1 MSGTSE
7 TQAAQAVGHPLAHP
21 SKGVLRFNGA
31 LTVILLGVVAVLVNV
46 AAGRFLSHRVDFSE
60 DGLYSLSAATQSI
73 VGRIEDRVTVR
84 MFATEDVGDGQ
95 LALRSARI
103 KSQLEEILGLRP
115 NSFELQVLDPSRS
128 TEALMRAREKSFSPR
143 RGARGGLGG
152 GSGEA
157 VWLSFELGY
166 RGRSEI
172 IAEPQPWQFEVQF
185 AQALHGLLSDRR
197 VGVGWWGSPVDANGD
212 TEDELNLA
220 NTYSTFRTVRRIFQ
234 QRGAFIEVLGLE
246 TGRGVPDEVDV
257 LFVVRPGQVHE
268 RAAYAID
275 QFVQRGGKL
284 IVCLEGRDYS
294 AFTGTAASTVDSEAS
309 PLTRLLGS
317 WGIAVLPAHIW
328 DREWMSPRYA
338 FQAQGLP
345 IWIQSPLVLTVPE
358 EGLEASLPPT
368 QGLKSVQFS
377 WAQPL
382 APESR
387 IRTPKGV
394 TRTDLV
400 RSSKRAW
407 IYPSSVQ
414 LAREPRSVRTQLS
427 DLQRTKKPA
436 QFQLAAVF
444 AGRFPSLWADADPP
458 EPAEDPLGFGPDL
471 SAEAAPLSQASDST
485 VVVFGDADW
494 LRDPFTP
501 NKAEYRF
508 IQGGGGLLA
517 LNLVDWLTLDEEL
530 IGLRSRAPTMRP
542 LRDFV
547 LEEEGK
553 LNVYVV
559 DPNTTELERVKRN
572 ANRDKARARARRA
585 QWLTMLIPALGA
597 LLIVGAFGILW
608 NVLGARAAASSS
620 ARGSSSATGSNGA
633 MGGDGA

>member
-1 MSGTSE
+1 MSGSSYTREGQPSGG
-7 TQAAQAVGHPLAHP
+7 AVDVTGGQGLAHP

-31 LTVILLGVVAVLVNV
+31 LTVVLLGVVAVLVNV
-46 AAGRFLSHRVDFSE
+46 AAGRFLSQRIDFSQ
-60 DGLYSLSAATQSI
+60 DGLYALSDATRSI
-73 VGRIEDRVTVR
+73 VERIEDRVTVR
-84 MFATEDVGDGQ
+84 MYATEEVGDGQ

-103 KSQLEEILGLRP
+103 KSQLEDILGLRP
-115 NSFELQVLDPSRS
+115 TSFELQVLDPSRS
-128 TEALMRAREKSFSPR
+128 TEALMRARERSFSPR

-166 RGRSEI
+166 RGRSEL

-197 VGVGWWGSPVDANGD
+197 VGVGWWGPPVDASGD
-212 TEDELNLA
+212 TEDELALA
-220 NTYSTFRTVRRIFQ
+220 NTYSTFRTVRRMFQ

-246 TGRGVPDEVDV
+246 TGREVPDEVDV
-257 LFVVRPGQVHE
+257 LFVVRPGLVHE

-294 AFTGTAASTVDSEAS
+294 AYTGTAASTVDSEAS

-328 DREWMSPRYA
+328 DREWMSPR
-338 FQAQGLP
+338 FTVQAQGPP

-358 EGLEASLPPT
+358 DGLDSSLPPT

-382 APESR
+382 VPESR
-387 IRTPKGV
+387 IRTPEGI
-394 TRTDLV
+394 TRSALV
-400 RSSKRAW
+400 RSSESAW
-407 IYPSSVQ
+407 IYPAGVQ
-414 LAREPRSVRTQLS
+414 LARDPRSVRTQLS

-436 QFQLAAVF
+436 QFELGAVF
-444 AGRFPSLWADADPP
+444 AGRFPSLWEGVDPP
-458 EPAEDPLGFGPDL
+458 APAEDPLGFGPDL
-471 SAEAAPLSQASDST
+471 SSEPAPLSRVNDST

-494 LRDPFTP
+494 LRDAFTP
-501 NKAEYRF
+501 KNMEYRF

-547 LEEEGK
+547 KEKEEDLGINA
-553 LNVYVV
+553 L
-559 DPNTTELERVKRN
+559 DPYITEKERTERN
-572 ANRDKARARARRA
+572 GNLDKARVQARRA

-597 LLIVGAFGILW
+597 LLIVGVFGILW
-608 NVLGARAAASSS
+608 NVLGARAAAP
-620 ARGSSSATGSNGA
+620 GGA
-633 MGGDGA
+633 QGGHRS